1 MVHLPNADSNM
12 FSIKQKYVTEMKYV
26 LQRVD
31 ICDPKSGF
39 SGQPDK
45 DIMH

>member
-12 FSIKQKYVTEMKYV
+12 FFDKQKYVTEMKHV
-26 LQRVD
+26 LQRID
-31 ICDPKSGF
+31 IRDPKSGF

-45 DIMH
+45 DIIH